1 MTKSEEEIIDREFE
15 ELLRHIVSSYIKL
28 TGDFDSFETFI
39 DTHQEIKE
47 IYDIKITRRL
57 KMDNYNLA
65 QQG

>member
-28 TGDFDSFETFI
+28 AGDFDCFDTSI

-57 KMDNYNLA
+57 KH
-65 QQG
+65 G

>member
-1 MTKSEEEIIDREFE
+1 MTKAEREIIDWEFE

-28 TGDFDSFETFI
+28 TGGFDSFETSI

-57 KMDNYNLA
+57 KN
-65 QQG
+65 G

>member
-1 MTKSEEEIIDREFE
+1 MTKSEEEIINWEFE

-28 TGDFDSFETFI
+28 TGDFDCFETFI

-57 KMDNYNLA
+57 KN
-65 QQG
+65 G